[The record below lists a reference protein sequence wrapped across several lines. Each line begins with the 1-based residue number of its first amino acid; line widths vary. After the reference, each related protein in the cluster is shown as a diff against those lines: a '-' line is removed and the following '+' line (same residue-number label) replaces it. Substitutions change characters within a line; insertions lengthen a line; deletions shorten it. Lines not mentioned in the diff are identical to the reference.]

1 MFSIPR
7 FFSIP
12 CLLALGVSACGS
24 SGAKENPSSFLPP
37 LALMDHAVFIDRE
50 NDRAFLLDVSGNL
63 TPHTNQVRLP
73 KAPILAQRRLS
84 LDPAADPDEVLIL
97 SAGDLDATESVP
109 SVTALNKRG
118 EQRIYKL
125 AAAFDSMVQSPD
137 GRYLVVK
144 FSQAN
149 VANRLLFNRNEVAI
163 IDLTQPPKAQTEAS
177 EADELTNP
185 VDRTIRG
192 LGEPPESIVFSP
204 PLTINGEERQLAV
217 VLFKQVVALLDLKH
231 LDRPE
236 FTIELAA
243 SSVDAPSINLE
254 QVLFDTQE
262 NKVYLRGSASP
273 DIYVIQ
279 IAPRDVQNEPNK
291 NDFVPSLNQLG
302 GGGQL
307 KDIALY
313 GNAPERRLL
322 VAAGANALVIDADSN
337 RVTSIPLPSPA
348 TKILLFEGRS
358 PQVDTRE
365 TRALLY
371 SLGSS
376 DVVFLD
382 LSQIE
387 DRKQRNAERLKLNS
401 YLEVIPLKPNVG
413 AASASNQ
420 VMLRHAGL
428 LGASIVDL
436 EKRTVNAVSSQV
448 DLKGGTPD
456 ASLNG
461 VWVAPS
467 YQNKVGFID
476 LSDPNKIQ
484 PKEVRLDY
492 PVTDLLLF
500 TQAAQQRVLVTH
512 DSSLGRATVLKATDL
527 RDLTQAV
534 TLEGFLLGE

>member
-1 MFSIPR
+1 MFSIQR

-12 CLLALGVSACGS
+12 WLLALGVSACGS

-37 LALMDHAVFIDRE
+37 LALIDHAVFIDRE

-84 LDPAADPDEVLIL
+84 LDPLVDPDEVLIL

-109 SVTALNKRG
+109 SVTALNKNG

-144 FSQAN
+144 FSQTN
-149 VANRLLFNRNEVAI
+149 VANRLLFNRNQVAI
-163 IDLTQPPKAQTEAS
+163 VDLTQPPKAQTEAS

-192 LGEPPESIVFSP
+192 FGEPPESIVFSP
-204 PLTINGEERQLAV
+204 PLMIKGVERQLAV
-217 VLFKQVVALLDLKH
+217 VLFKQVVALLDLTH

-243 SSVDAPSINLE
+243 SSVNAPSINLE

-279 IAPRDVQNEPNK
+279 IAPRDNEPNK

-307 KDIALY
+307 KDMKLY

-337 RVTSIPLPSPA
+337 RVTSIPLPAPA
-348 TKILLFEGRS
+348 TKILMFEGRS

-382 LSQIE
+382 LAQIE

-420 VMLRHAGL
+420 IMLRHAGL

-456 ASLNG
+456 AFLNG

-492 PVTDLLLF
+492 PVVDLLLF
-500 TQAAQQRVLVTH
+500 TQAAHKRVLVTH
-512 DSSLGRATVLKATDL
+512 DSSLGRATVLEARDL

>member
-1 MFSIPR
+1 MFSIQR

-12 CLLALGVSACGS
+12 CLLALGVSACSS

-37 LALMDHAVFIDRE
+37 LGLVDHAVFIDQG
-50 NDRAFLLDVSGNL
+50 NDRAFLLDLSGNL
-63 TPHTNQVRLP
+63 TPHANQVRLP

-84 LDPAADPDEVLIL
+84 LAPAEDPDEVLIL

-109 SVTALNKRG
+109 SITVLNKQG
-118 EQRIYKL
+118 VKWSYKL
-125 AAAFDSMVQSPD
+125 AAAFDSMVQSPN

-144 FSQAN
+144 FSQTN
-149 VANRLLFNRNEVAI
+149 VSNRLLFNRNEVAI
-163 IDLTQPPKAQTEAS
+163 IDLTQEPN
-177 EADELTNP
+177 ELTNP

-192 LGEPPESIVFSP
+192 FGEPPESIVFSP
-204 PLTINGEERQLAV
+204 PLMINGEERQLAV
-217 VLFKQVVALLDLKH
+217 VLFKQVVALLDLKY
-231 LDRPE
+231 LNRPE

-243 SSVDAPSINLE
+243 SSVGAPSINLE
-254 QVLFDTQE
+254 QVLFDDKE

-279 IAPRDVQNEPNK
+279 IAPRDVPNEPNK

-307 KDIALY
+307 KDMALY
-313 GNAPERRLL
+313 GDAPERRLL
-322 VAAGANALVIDADSN
+322 VAAGANALVINADSN
-337 RVTSIPLPSPA
+337 RVTSIPLPVSA

-371 SLGSS
+371 SLGTS

-382 LSQIE
+382 LAQIE
-387 DRKQRNAERLKLNS
+387 DRKQRNAERLKINS
-401 YLEVIPLKPNVG
+401 YLDVIPLRPTAG
-413 AASASNQ
+413 DASAPNQ

-436 EKRTVNAVSSQV
+436 DKRTVNAVSSQV
-448 DLKGGTPD
+448 DLKAGTPD
-456 ASLNG
+456 AALNG

-492 PVTDLLLF
+492 PVVDLLLF
-500 TQAAQQRVLVTH
+500 TQAAHKRVLVTH
-512 DSSLGRATVLKATDL
+512 DSSLGRATVLEAMEATDL
-527 RDLTQAV
+527 RDLTRAV